1 MGIDSLGGL
10 AAIAAIRTRCTSRRI
25 VLPLLNTISQ
35 ADPMFSMSVRAG
47 FIVILFYL
55 ALPSSALA
63 HGGVAFED
71 DRCIINIGFLTAHF
85 TIYQPR
91 SSGSEE
97 FCEDIPALGE
107 TVFVMEYLHD
117 FLQQMPVD
125 FRIIRDEQDFGI
137 YARWE
142 DIQTI
147 TDLDAVTAFYQPP
160 QIRAE
165 SELRVDYA
173 FEEKGTYIG
182 IVTAQHPDDG
192 RVYNAV
198 FYFQVGGPDFGTLP
212 WFVGLLLV
220 LQGGYWI
227 SSGGYARWRASR

>member
-1 MGIDSLGGL
+1 MLL
-10 AAIAAIRTRCTSRRI
+10 RRVWFIAFLLSM
-25 VLPLLNTISQ
+25 LPLKAT
-35 ADPMFSMSVRAG
+35 
-47 FIVILFYL
+47 
-55 ALPSSALA
+55 A

-71 DRCIINIGFLTAHF
+71 DRCVINIGFLTAHF

-97 FCEDIPALGE
+97 FCEDIPAVSD

-117 FLQQMPVD
+117 FLREMPLD
-125 FRIIRDEQDFGI
+125 FRIIRDDHDFGI

-142 DIQTI
+142 DVQTI
-147 TDLDAVTAFYQPP
+147 EDLDAVTAFYQPP
-160 QIRAE
+160 QIRPAG
-165 SELRVDYA
+165 ELSVEYT

-182 IVTAQHPDDG
+182 IVTAEHPDDG

-212 WFVGLLLV
+212 WFVVLLLV
-220 LQGGYWI
+220 LQGIYWA
-227 SSGGYARWRASR
+227 SSGGYARWRARA

>member
-1 MGIDSLGGL
+1 ML
-10 AAIAAIRTRCTSRRI
+10 SRRAWLI
-25 VLPLLNTISQ
+25 VTLLC
-35 ADPMFSMSVRAG
+35 M
-47 FIVILFYL
+47 
-55 ALPSSALA
+55 LPSTQAVA

-97 FCEDIPALGE
+97 FCEDIPAVSE

-117 FLQQMPVD
+117 FLREMPVD

-142 DIQTI
+142 DVETI
-147 TDLDAVTAFYQPP
+147 SDLEAVTAFYQPP
-160 QIRAE
+160 QIRPTG
-165 SELRVDYA
+165 ELSVDYA

-182 IVTAQHPDDG
+182 IVTAEHPDDA

-198 FYFQVGGPDFGTLP
+198 FYFQVGGPDLGTLP
-212 WFVGLLLV
+212 WFLGLLLV
-220 LQGGYWI
+220 LQGAYWV
-227 SSGGYARWRASR
+227 SSGGYARWRARP